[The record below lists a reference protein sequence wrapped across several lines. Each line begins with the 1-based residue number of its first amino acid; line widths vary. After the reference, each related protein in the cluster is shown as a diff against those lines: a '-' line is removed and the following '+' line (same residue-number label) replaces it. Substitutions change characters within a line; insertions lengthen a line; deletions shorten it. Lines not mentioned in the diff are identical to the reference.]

1 MYDRGDTG
9 TKAAGLVAA
18 TAVATSLFVG
28 IRAKRHQSRRDKLTR
43 LANKRAN
50 AVLQDQRVQSI
61 AQSARE
67 SLEAAMDRAGDIDT
81 DALRD
86 QLTRRLADVSR
97 TAREEVQPRAGVAA
111 RRARSVS
118 AQLGSQGVAR
128 SKELRDRV
136 QTDVAPSAR
145 SWAQQALEQAQS
157 AFDEARE
164 RAVPAVTETK
174 EHYVPVIS
182 NKAAAAGGFVAGAI
196 STGAHWLSRRM
207 NEMELPSAPSKSL
220 PSKVAGQ
227 SADVAKRT
235 AGQVTH
241 ATRETAMIICWSGAL
256 GAVVYYGLM
265 SPERRKQ
272 ASEAVS
278 RAYHQVRD
286 LISDFQGD
294 EDDRPPVTI

>member
-18 TAVATSLFVG
+18 TAVATSVFVG
-28 IRAKRHQSRRDKLTR
+28 IRAKRQQSRRRKLAR
-43 LANKRAN
+43 LANERAS

-67 SLEAAMDRAGDIDT
+67 SLEAARDRAGDIDT

-86 QLTRRLADVSR
+86 QLSRRLAEVSR
-97 TAREEVQPRAGVAA
+97 TARDEVQPRAGIAA
-111 RRARSVS
+111 TRAKAIT

-128 SKELRDRV
+128 SKELRHRV

-145 SWAQQALEQAQS
+145 GWARQALEQAQR

-164 RAVPAVTETK
+164 RALPAVTETK
-174 EHYVPVIS
+174 EHYAPAVS
-182 NKAAAAGGFVAGAI
+182 SKAAAASGAAIGALSAGAR
-196 STGAHWLSRRM
+196 WLGQRM
-207 NEMELPSAPSKSL
+207 NDVELPGASSKSL
-220 PSKVAGQ
+220 PSKVASQ
-227 SADVAKRT
+227 SADAARR
-235 AGQVTH
+235 AGSQVTY
-241 ATRETAMIICWSGAL
+241 ATRETAMIVCWSGAL

-272 ASEAVS
+272 AGEAVS

-286 LISDFQGD
+286 LISDLQGD